1 MILDLLL
8 AVFPGVG
15 IGIGIIVLVTIID
28 TIDFCRNR

>member
-15 IGIGIIVLVTIID
+15 IGMGIIVLVTIID
-28 TIDFCRNR
+28 TVDFCRNR